1 VTAGQVAEVT
11 VTVVLIG
18 MMIGR
23 LVGIEG
29 GASQRAPGDW
39 RRWRRLDLAI
49 VAGMLVFAAVTVL
62 RFTTMG

>member
-1 VTAGQVAEVT
+1 MTAGQVAEVA

-29 GASQRAPGDW
+29 RASQRTPGDW

-49 VAGMLVFAAVTVL
+49 VASMLVFAAVTVL